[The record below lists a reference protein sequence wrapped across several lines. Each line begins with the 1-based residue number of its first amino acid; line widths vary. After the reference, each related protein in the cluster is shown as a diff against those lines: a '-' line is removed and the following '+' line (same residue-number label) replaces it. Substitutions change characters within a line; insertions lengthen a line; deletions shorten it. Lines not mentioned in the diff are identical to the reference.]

1 MGGNDAIIFQSK
13 YICIFKK
20 KLSIK
25 CKHFWISPI
34 TFNRVHPQIS
44 PPSQITCC
52 YTKGSLFMV
61 YKTLSSH
68 FNLPQTIPMFP
79 RVFTEE

>member
-1 MGGNDAIIFQSK
+1 MGGNDAIVFQFK

-44 PPSQITCC
+44 PPSQITQRDLSSWFI
-52 YTKGSLFMV
+52 K
-61 YKTLSSH
+61 LSSH
-68 FNLPQTIPMFP
+68 FHPPQTIPMFP
-79 RVFTEE
+79 RGFTEE